1 MVKRNSRKFSTN
13 RISSFTIFR
22 ILYYIV
28 SITLG
33 VGYERELEKVFHDRT
48 SPFITLFSENFR
60 SESWEGSRERVQ
72 KIKYIGRRR
81 GKICNNV
88 QEIPFH
94 HHLFKKRASIKENS
108 RKTREIVTFAQMVY
122 ITDIHRRLDNNHSS
136 PRRSSIL
143 FLSFLDT

>member
-33 VGYERELEKVFHDRT
+33 VGYERELEKVFHDGT

-60 SESWEGSRERVQ
+60 SES
-72 KIKYIGRRR
+72 
-81 GKICNNV
+81 
-88 QEIPFH
+88 
-94 HHLFKKRASIKENS
+94 
-108 RKTREIVTFAQMVY
+108 
-122 ITDIHRRLDNNHSS
+122 
-136 PRRSSIL
+136 
-143 FLSFLDT
+143 